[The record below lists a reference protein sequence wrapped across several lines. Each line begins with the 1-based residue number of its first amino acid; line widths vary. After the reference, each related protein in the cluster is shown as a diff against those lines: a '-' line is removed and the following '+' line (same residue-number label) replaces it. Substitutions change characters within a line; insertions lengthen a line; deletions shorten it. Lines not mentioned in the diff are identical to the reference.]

1 MVFFL
6 LLYQYILFVLESKL
20 FLDYGEYDNK
30 GIDSCEMEEI
40 KATTNV
46 DQQVI
51 TSLESHEGKIPTPSF
66 EKDRTVQG
74 MYSKH

>member
-1 MVFFL
+1 
-6 LLYQYILFVLESKL
+6 
-20 FLDYGEYDNK
+20 
-30 GIDSCEMEEI
+30 MEEI

-51 TSLESHEGKIPTPSF
+51 TSLESHKGKIPTPSF